1 MLYGC
6 ATWSLRLR
14 EERRLNRSKV
24 GINLNRVV
32 SVDWFL
38 VSCIVTGELV
48 QIGQKKKRK
57 GWHISQIFVLY
68 GCGTWS
74 LRLREERRLNRS
86 KVGINLNRV
95 VSVDWFLVSC
105 IVTGELAQIGRKR
118 RRWFFRRFS
127 FCMGVELGRSQ

>member
-6 ATWSLRLR
+6 A
-14 EERRLNRSKV
+14 
-24 GINLNRVV
+24 
-32 SVDWFL
+32 
-38 VSCIVTGELV
+38 
-48 QIGQKKKRK
+48 
-57 GWHISQIFVLY
+57 
-68 GCGTWS
+68 TWS